1 MSHHMRRV
9 KLAKGKTSHTVAQ
22 HVLERICRHNEQHA
36 VRSDDVIDIAER
48 KPTKVKGKGAY
59 QRWLPQAL
67 QRVCWGLRPRMVHK
81 KFRVSSKQSQPSCR
95 TVAPVASSA
104 NVWASFMQGGSS
116 HVQEIR
122 NAMSEH
128 FLQLQIGALNIL
140 EKSKYMFLEI
150 AFDETETPMR
160 MDLNGE
166 AVRRPAG
173 DRAD

>member
-1 MSHHMRRV
+1 M
-9 KLAKGKTSHTVAQ
+9 
-22 HVLERICRHNEQHA
+22 
-36 VRSDDVIDIAER
+36 
-48 KPTKVKGKGAY
+48 
-59 QRWLPQAL
+59 
-67 QRVCWGLRPRMVHK
+67 
-81 KFRVSSKQSQPSCR
+81 
-95 TVAPVASSA
+95 
-104 NVWASFMQGGSS
+104 
-116 HVQEIR
+116 QEIR

-140 EKSKYMFLEI
+140 EKPKYMFLEI